1 MTVETTAWDV
11 SKNLDNEQ
19 TIAHFL
25 DEIFADGDPALMAA
39 ALGEI
44 ARARG
49 MTQIAK
55 AAGLSRESLYRALDS
70 KGRPEFATVI
80 KVVHAMG
87 LRLSIEAVAP
97 PASETGS
104 RWSTAGSASVRSK
117 VYHKR
122 DVAVAAAKK
131 HAAAKAMPRAFPNPA
146 RPVAASVL
154 TARAAKPAIA
164 KAPAAKAATKS
175 KAPKA
180 AAKAATKLGAA
191 RSGSRPIAK
200 RKA

>member
-11 SKNLDNEQ
+11 SNNLDNEE

-25 DEIFADGDPALMAA
+25 DEIFADGDPALIAA

-87 LRLSIEAVAP
+87 LRLSIEAVEP
-97 PASETGS
+97 PASETRS
-104 RWSTAGSASVRSK
+104 DWAISSASGRSK
-117 VYHKR
+117 VYNHR

-131 HAAAKAMPRAFPNPA
+131 QATAKAMPRAFPTPA

-154 TARAAKPAIA
+154 SARAAKPAIA

-180 AAKAATKLGAA
+180 AAKAATKPSAA
-191 RSGSRPIAK
+191 RSGSRAIAK